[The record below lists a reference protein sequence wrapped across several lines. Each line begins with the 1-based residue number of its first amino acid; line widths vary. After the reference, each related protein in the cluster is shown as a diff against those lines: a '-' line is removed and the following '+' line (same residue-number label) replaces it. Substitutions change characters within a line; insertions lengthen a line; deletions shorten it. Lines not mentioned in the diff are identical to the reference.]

1 MDPIT
6 KALERARQDGQSVR
20 QWVHPESG
28 VQTPEAL
35 EPKTTDH
42 NTTDHKTTDSETTD
56 QEMLQLDKSVLHQ
69 NRLLSG
75 TDQEDPVITDLY
87 RLLRT
92 RILQIMRANGWHSI
106 GITSPSVKAGKT
118 VTSINLASSIARE
131 GNYEVTLID
140 ADIRKPSAAQ
150 YMGIEHPFGLP
161 DFLDN
166 RASLSDVVMKI
177 SDPVSLSFISG
188 VSQSNERPTPDIL
201 KRNRMKELVN
211 VLTRGSKSQFVVVDL
226 PPVLIGDD
234 VIAVAANLDCLLMI
248 VDETSTNIDDLRHS
262 AELLSQVNLVGT
274 VMNKSI
280 EKTESKADYY
290 HYHRSSDVDEQ
301 PNMSSAEDS

>member
-20 QWVHPESG
+20 QWVHPG
-28 VQTPEAL
+28 AGAKTPEAP
-35 EPKTTDH
+35 EPKTTDQ
-42 NTTDHKTTDSETTD
+42 K
-56 QEMLQLDKSVLHQ
+56 MIQLDRSVLHQ

-92 RILQIMRANGWHSI
+92 RILQIMRANDWHSI

-140 ADIRKPSAAQ
+140 ADIRKPSAAH
-150 YMGIEHPFGLP
+150 YMGIEHPYGLP

-166 RASLSDVVMKI
+166 RATLSDVVTNI
-177 SDPVSLSFISG
+177 SEPVNLSFISG
-188 VSQSNERPTPDIL
+188 VSQSNERPAPDML

-211 VLTRGSKSQFVVVDL
+211 VLTKGSESRFVIVDL

-234 VIAVAANLDCLLMI
+234 VIAVAANLDCLLMV

-262 AELLSQVNLVGT
+262 AELLSRVNLVGT

-280 EKTESKADYY
+280 EKTESKTDYY
-290 HYHRSSDVDEQ
+290 QYHRSSDVDEQ
-301 PNMSSAEDS
+301 PDIASAEDS